1 MKKSF
6 LDFNFLSIKPLMRL
20 NIFFLISLPISL
32 NVLSNLLTRQ
42 YNFYLLKINIY
53 DAISTL
59 LLFIFL
65 YLIGS
70 NIKKIYDF
78 DTVSFGIVI
87 FLISYYVIDLHTILI
102 FNNLSFNINFLVV
115 SLLWIILFLLKNNQF
130 KSNLYLIISYISLRL
145 YNTFFNEKI
154 TTNTNIIG
162 DVEAIFFNQ
171 SRNIYENS
179 YFYSVINYVD
189 EGYPQFSSYLQ
200 SLIYKISFNSELFNF
215 KASTSQII
223 FFLIILFFLDL
234 DISKANKTFLIYL
247 YTLMIFNNQFYQ
259 FLFSTS
265 LMSEGI
271 VSYLMVVILYEVF
284 KLKEKNVNSKII
296 FLIIGILYFTKQFI
310 NSFTILFI
318 ILSFLNKNLRKYAIF
333 GLYFPFLKEVN
344 YYVNFNNITGGHH
357 LSQIN
362 ISQAIVDLLTF
373 NNLKFSNIY
382 VIFQKIFMDKPYF
395 IFLFLFFFSIIY
407 FYSIHGFKK
416 HIQINSYVILI
427 LLNYLFVFA
436 LYISAWQNM
445 ELESPIRFFL
455 TYFNLQF
462 LTLGL
467 IIEYF
472 YKQNKK
478 VEN

>member
-6 LDFNFLSIKPLMRL
+6 LNLNLLSIKPIIRM
-20 NIFFLISLPISL
+20 NIFFIISLPISL
-32 NVLSNLLTRQ
+32 NVLINLLNGR

-53 DAISTL
+53 DFISTL

-65 YLIGS
+65 YLIGN
-70 NIKKIYDF
+70 NIKKIFNF
-78 DTVSFGIVI
+78 DTVSFGIVV
-87 FLISYYVIDLHTILI
+87 FLTSFYIIDLHTILI
-102 FNNLSFNINFLVV
+102 FNKLSFNTNFLVV
-115 SLLWIILFLLKNNQF
+115 SFMWTIFFLFKNNQF
-130 KSNLYLIISYISLRL
+130 KTNLNLIISYIVLRT
-145 YNTFFNEKI
+145 YNTFFNDKI

-162 DVEAIFFNQ
+162 DVEAIFFKQ
-171 SRNIYENS
+171 SKNIYENS

-200 SLIYKISFNSELFNF
+200 SLMYKISFNSELFNY
-215 KASTSQII
+215 KVPTSQIV
-223 FFLIILFFLDL
+223 FLLIVLFFLDL
-234 DISKANKTFLIYL
+234 DISKANKSFLIYT

-259 FLFSTS
+259 FLFTTS

-271 VSYLMVVILYEVF
+271 VSYLIVVVLFEVF
-284 KLKEKNVNSKII
+284 KMKEKHVDLKII

-318 ILSFLNKNLRKYAIF
+318 LFSFFNKHLRKYAVF
-333 GLYFPFLKEVN
+333 GLYLPLIKEVN
-344 YYVNFNNITGGHH
+344 YYFNFNNITGGHH

-362 ISQAIVDLLTF
+362 VLQTLVDLLTL
-373 NNLKFSNIY
+373 NNLKFSNISI
-382 VIFQKIFMDKPYF
+382 IFQKILMDKPYF
-395 IFLFLFFFSIIY
+395 LFLFLFFFSIIY
-407 FYSIHGFKK
+407 FYKVHDFKK
-416 HIQINSYVILI
+416 KIQINSYVFII

-467 IIEYF
+467 VIEHIDE
-472 YKQNKK
+472 QKK
-478 VEN
+478 SL